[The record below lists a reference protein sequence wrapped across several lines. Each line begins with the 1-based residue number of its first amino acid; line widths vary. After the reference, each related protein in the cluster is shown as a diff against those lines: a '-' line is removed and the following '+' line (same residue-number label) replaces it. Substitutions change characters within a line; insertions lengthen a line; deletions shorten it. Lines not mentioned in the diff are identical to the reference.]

1 MYAGMLLGA
10 VEAVLRGEDQD
21 EGILLIAAVKI
32 QAQFVIHQAAVGA
45 AYLAAREA
53 VVGDGGD
60 GAVLFQ
66 ARDIGEEIGQLGSA
80 GWASIQPWLTRSS
93 KVKLWSGGARVR
105 LESSPEQSSK
115 RKPSGIWKEML
126 SRWKRLFS

>member
-21 EGILLIAAVKI
+21 EGILLIPAVKI

-53 VVGDGGD
+53 VVGDRGD
-60 GAVLFQ
+60 GAVLSQ
-66 ARDIGEEIGQLGSA
+66 ARDVGEEIGQLG
-80 GWASIQPWLTRSS
+80 LT
-93 KVKLWSGGARVR
+93 L
-105 LESSPEQSSK
+105 Q
-115 RKPSGIWKEML
+115 M
-126 SRWKRLFS
+126 